1 MFHGNIYYVQWLCL
15 FFKYKL
21 LNMNTLT
28 SNNSVFKRVKERNV
42 SEAIE
47 KVEEWRRMFDEGC
60 LD

>member
-1 MFHGNIYYVQWLCL
+1 
-15 FFKYKL
+15 
-21 LNMNTLT
+21 MNTLT

-47 KVEEWRRMFDEGC
+47 KVEEWRRMFDEGY